1 MKKIKLSPYILI
13 LLSFAIMM
21 FLGALLLC
29 LPFAQ
34 ISGKSG
40 NFLENLFTATSALC
54 VTGLVV
60 NDISITYT
68 IFGKIVILILI
79 QLGGLGVLTVSSM
92 VILSIS
98 RKMGYYTK
106 KIVSEDINYN
116 ILTEIPRYLK
126 NVSIVV
132 FGIEFVGAVLLFFEF
147 SKKLPFIQAVGYSIF
162 HSVSAFCNAGFAL
175 FSNNMENYTGNILI
189 NFVITSLII
198 LGGLGFAAILDV
210 YNVIKKTRRKLSTST
225 HLAIV
230 MTIFLICFGA
240 IMTFILEY
248 SNKGTIGNL
257 SLHDKLLS
265 SYFQSVTLRTAGF
278 QTVDLATLT
287 TPTIIIYLFL
297 MFIGASPGSTGGG
310 LKTTTLGILL
320 LGVMN
325 AITGREDI
333 EYRRRRLSWQTF
345 NKACAILMLSLFYI
359 FVMIIIMSIFDSS
372 KGFLPLLFELI
383 SAFGTVGLSM
393 GITAKLS
400 IISKLIIILTMYIGR
415 VGPLTIMYALSK
427 KKCREGKYK
436 YPEETILIG

>member
-21 FLGALLLC
+21 FLGAFLLC
-29 LPFAQ
+29 LPLAQ

-132 FGIEFVGAVLLFFEF
+132 FGIEFIGAVLLFFEF
-147 SKKLPFIQAVGYSIF
+147 SKKMPFIQAVGYSIF

-240 IMTFILEY
+240 VMTFMLEY
-248 SNKGTIGNL
+248 SNKGTIGSLN
-257 SLHDKLLS
+257 LHDKLLS

-333 EYRRRRLSWQTF
+333 EYRKRRLSWQIF
-345 NKACAILMLSLFYI
+345 NKACAILMLSLFYL

-393 GITAKLS
+393 GLTAKLS

-427 KKCREGKYK
+427 KKYREGKYK

>member
-29 LPFAQ
+29 LPLAQ

-147 SKKLPFIQAVGYSIF
+147 SKKMPFIQAVGYSIF

-225 HLAIV
+225 HLAIA

-345 NKACAILMLSLFYI
+345 NKACAILMLSLFYL

-393 GITAKLS
+393 GVTAKLS

-427 KKCREGKYK
+427 KKYREGKYK

>member
-1 MKKIKLSPYILI
+1 M
-13 LLSFAIMM
+13 A
-21 FLGALLLC
+21 
-29 LPFAQ
+29 
-34 ISGKSG
+34 
-40 NFLENLFTATSALC
+40 
-54 VTGLVV
+54 
-60 NDISITYT
+60 
-68 IFGKIVILILI
+68 
-79 QLGGLGVLTVSSM
+79 
-92 VILSIS
+92 
-98 RKMGYYTK
+98 
-106 KIVSEDINYN
+106 
-116 ILTEIPRYLK
+116 
-126 NVSIVV
+126 
-132 FGIEFVGAVLLFFEF
+132 
-147 SKKLPFIQAVGYSIF
+147 
-162 HSVSAFCNAGFAL
+162 
-175 FSNNMENYTGNILI
+175 
-189 NFVITSLII
+189 
-198 LGGLGFAAILDV
+198 
-210 YNVIKKTRRKLSTST
+210 
-225 HLAIV
+225 

-240 IMTFILEY
+240 VMTFILEY

-278 QTVDLATLT
+278 QTIDLATLT

-310 LKTTTLGILL
+310 LKTTTLGILI

-325 AITGREDI
+325 AITGKEDI

-345 NKACAILMLSLFYI
+345 NKACAILMLSLFYL

-393 GITAKLS
+393 GVTAKLS

>member
-29 LPFAQ
+29 LPLAQ

-345 NKACAILMLSLFYI
+345 NKACAILMLSLFYL

-393 GITAKLS
+393 GLTAKLS

-427 KKCREGKYK
+427 KE
-436 YPEETILIG
+436 I

>member
-21 FLGALLLC
+21 FLGAFLLC
-29 LPFAQ
+29 LPLAQ

-132 FGIEFVGAVLLFFEF
+132 FGIEFIGAVLLFFEF
-147 SKKLPFIQAVGYSIF
+147 SKKMPFIQAVGYSIF

-240 IMTFILEY
+240 VMTFMLEY
-248 SNKGTIGNL
+248 SNKGTIGSLN
-257 SLHDKLLS
+257 LHDKLLS

-278 QTVDLATLT
+278 QTVDLAALT

-333 EYRRRRLSWQTF
+333 EYRKRRLSWQIF
-345 NKACAILMLSLFYI
+345 NKACAILMLSLFYL

>member
-29 LPFAQ
+29 LPLAQ

-225 HLAIV
+225 HLAIA

-333 EYRRRRLSWQTF
+333 EYRKRRLSWQIF
-345 NKACAILMLSLFYI
+345 NKACAILMLSLFYL

-393 GITAKLS
+393 GVTAKLS

-427 KKCREGKYK
+427 KKYREGKYK

>member
-29 LPFAQ
+29 LPLAQ

-225 HLAIV
+225 HLAIA

-325 AITGREDI
+325 AITGKEDI

-345 NKACAILMLSLFYI
+345 NKACAILMLSLFYL

-393 GITAKLS
+393 GVTAKLS

>member
-21 FLGALLLC
+21 FLGAFLLC
-29 LPFAQ
+29 LPLAQ

-79 QLGGLGVLTVSSM
+79 QLGGLGVLTGSSM

-225 HLAIV
+225 HLAMA

-345 NKACAILMLSLFYI
+345 NKACAILMLSLFYL

-393 GITAKLS
+393 GVTAKLS

-427 KKCREGKYK
+427 KKYREGKYK

>member
-21 FLGALLLC
+21 FLGAFLLC
-29 LPFAQ
+29 LPLAQ

-225 HLAIV
+225 HLAMA

-345 NKACAILMLSLFYI
+345 NKACAILMLSLFYL

-393 GITAKLS
+393 GVTAKLS

-427 KKCREGKYK
+427 KKYREGKYK

>member
-29 LPFAQ
+29 LPLAQ

-325 AITGREDI
+325 AITGKEDI

-345 NKACAILMLSLFYI
+345 NKACAILMLSLFYL

-393 GITAKLS
+393 GVTAKLS

>member
-29 LPFAQ
+29 LPLAQ

-225 HLAIV
+225 HLAIA

-345 NKACAILMLSLFYI
+345 NKACAILMLSLFYL

-393 GITAKLS
+393 GVTAKLS

-427 KKCREGKYK
+427 KKYREGKYK

>member
-29 LPFAQ
+29 LPLAQ

-147 SKKLPFIQAVGYSIF
+147 SKKLSFIQAVGYSIF

-225 HLAIV
+225 HLAMA

-278 QTVDLATLT
+278 QTIDLATLT

-325 AITGREDI
+325 AITGKEDI

-345 NKACAILMLSLFYI
+345 NKACAILMLSLFYL

-393 GITAKLS
+393 GVTAKLS

>member
-29 LPFAQ
+29 LPLAQ

-147 SKKLPFIQAVGYSIF
+147 SKKMPFIQAVGYSIF

-240 IMTFILEY
+240 VMTFMLEY

-333 EYRRRRLSWQTF
+333 EYRKRRLSWQIF
-345 NKACAILMLSLFYI
+345 NKACAILMLSLFYL

-393 GITAKLS
+393 GVTAKLS

-427 KKCREGKYK
+427 KKYREGKYK

>member
-29 LPFAQ
+29 LPLAQ

-225 HLAIV
+225 HLAIA

-325 AITGREDI
+325 AITGKEDI

-393 GITAKLS
+393 GVTAKLS

-427 KKCREGKYK
+427 KKYREGKYK

>member
-29 LPFAQ
+29 LPLAQ

-240 IMTFILEY
+240 VMTFMLEY
-248 SNKGTIGNL
+248 SNKGTIGSLN
-257 SLHDKLLS
+257 LHDKLLS

-333 EYRRRRLSWQTF
+333 EYRKRRLSWQIF
-345 NKACAILMLSLFYI
+345 NKACAILMLSLFYL

-393 GITAKLS
+393 GVTAKLS

-427 KKCREGKYK
+427 KKYREGKYK

>member
-29 LPFAQ
+29 LPLAQ

-225 HLAIV
+225 HLAIA

-278 QTVDLATLT
+278 QTIDLATLT

-310 LKTTTLGILL
+310 LKTTTLGILI

-325 AITGREDI
+325 AITGKEDI

-345 NKACAILMLSLFYI
+345 NKACAILMLSLFYL

-393 GITAKLS
+393 GVTAKLS

>member
-21 FLGALLLC
+21 FLGAFLLC
-29 LPFAQ
+29 LPLAQ

-147 SKKLPFIQAVGYSIF
+147 SKKMPFIQAVGYSIF

-225 HLAIV
+225 HLAIA

-287 TPTIIIYLFL
+287 IPTIIIYLFL

-345 NKACAILMLSLFYI
+345 NKACAILMLSLFYL

-393 GITAKLS
+393 GLTAKLS

>member
-29 LPFAQ
+29 LPLAQ

-92 VILSIS
+92 VILSIL

-225 HLAIV
+225 HLAMA

-240 IMTFILEY
+240 VMTFILEY

-278 QTVDLATLT
+278 QTIDLATLT

-325 AITGREDI
+325 AITGKEDI

-345 NKACAILMLSLFYI
+345 NKACAILMLSLFYL

-393 GITAKLS
+393 GVTAKLS

>member
-29 LPFAQ
+29 LPLAQ

-147 SKKLPFIQAVGYSIF
+147 SKKMPFIQAVGYSIF

-240 IMTFILEY
+240 VMTFMLEY
-248 SNKGTIGNL
+248 SNKGTIGSLN
-257 SLHDKLLS
+257 LHDKLLS

-345 NKACAILMLSLFYI
+345 NKACAILMLSLFYL

-393 GITAKLS
+393 GVTAKLS

-427 KKCREGKYK
+427 KKYREGKYK

>member
-29 LPFAQ
+29 LPLAQ

-225 HLAIV
+225 HLAMA

-240 IMTFILEY
+240 VMTFILEY

-278 QTVDLATLT
+278 QTIDLATLT

-345 NKACAILMLSLFYI
+345 NKACAILMLSLFYL

-393 GITAKLS
+393 GVTAKLS

-427 KKCREGKYK
+427 KKYREGKYK

>member
-29 LPFAQ
+29 LPLAQ

-240 IMTFILEY
+240 VMTFMLEY

-333 EYRRRRLSWQTF
+333 EYRKRRLSWQIF
-345 NKACAILMLSLFYI
+345 NKACAILMLSLFYL

-393 GITAKLS
+393 GVTAKLS

-427 KKCREGKYK
+427 KKYREGKYK

>member
-21 FLGALLLC
+21 FLGAFLLC
-29 LPFAQ
+29 LPLAQ

-147 SKKLPFIQAVGYSIF
+147 SKKMPFIQAVGYSIF

-210 YNVIKKTRRKLSTST
+210 YNVIKKTRRKLLTST
-225 HLAIV
+225 HLAIA

-333 EYRRRRLSWQTF
+333 EYRKRRLSWQIF
-345 NKACAILMLSLFYI
+345 NKACAILMLSLFYL

-393 GITAKLS
+393 GLTAKLS

-427 KKCREGKYK
+427 KKYREGKYK

>member
-29 LPFAQ
+29 LPLAQ

-225 HLAIV
+225 HLAMA

-278 QTVDLATLT
+278 QTIDLATLT

-325 AITGREDI
+325 AITGKEDI

-345 NKACAILMLSLFYI
+345 NKACAILMLSLFYL

-393 GITAKLS
+393 GVTAKLS

>member
-29 LPFAQ
+29 LPLAQ

-225 HLAIV
+225 HLAIA

-257 SLHDKLLS
+257 SLYDKLLS

-278 QTVDLATLT
+278 QTIDLATLT

-325 AITGREDI
+325 AITGKEDI

-345 NKACAILMLSLFYI
+345 NKACAILMLSLFYL

-393 GITAKLS
+393 GVTAKLS

>member
-21 FLGALLLC
+21 FLGAFLLC

-225 HLAIV
+225 HLAIA

-310 LKTTTLGILL
+310 LKTTTLGILR

-325 AITGREDI
+325 AKTGREDI

-345 NKACAILMLSLFYI
+345 NKACAILMLSLFYL

-393 GITAKLS
+393 GVTAKLS

-427 KKCREGKYK
+427 KKYREGKYK

>member
-225 HLAIV
+225 HLAIA

-345 NKACAILMLSLFYI
+345 NKACAILMLSLFYL

-393 GITAKLS
+393 GVTAKLS

>member
-29 LPFAQ
+29 LPLAQ

-225 HLAIV
+225 HLAIA

-345 NKACAILMLSLFYI
+345 NKACAILMLSLFYL

-393 GITAKLS
+393 GLTAKLS

-427 KKCREGKYK
+427 KKYREGKYK

>member
-21 FLGALLLC
+21 FLGAFLLC
-29 LPFAQ
+29 LPLAQ

-147 SKKLPFIQAVGYSIF
+147 SKKMPFIQAVGYSIF

-240 IMTFILEY
+240 VMTFMLEY
-248 SNKGTIGNL
+248 SNKGTIGSLN
-257 SLHDKLLS
+257 LHDKLLS

-333 EYRRRRLSWQTF
+333 EYRKRRLSWQIF
-345 NKACAILMLSLFYI
+345 NKACAILMLSLFYL

-393 GITAKLS
+393 GLTAKLS

-427 KKCREGKYK
+427 KKYREGKYK

>member
-21 FLGALLLC
+21 FLGAFLLC
-29 LPFAQ
+29 LPLAQ

-147 SKKLPFIQAVGYSIF
+147 SKKLSFIQAVGYSIF

-225 HLAIV
+225 HLAMA

-278 QTVDLATLT
+278 QTIDLATLT

-325 AITGREDI
+325 AITGKEDI

-345 NKACAILMLSLFYI
+345 NKACAILMLSLFYL

-393 GITAKLS
+393 GVTAKLS

>member
-29 LPFAQ
+29 LPLAQ

-225 HLAIV
+225 HLAMA

-240 IMTFILEY
+240 VMTFILEY

-278 QTVDLATLT
+278 QTIDLATLT

-325 AITGREDI
+325 AITGKEDI
-333 EYRRRRLSWQTF
+333 EYRRRRLSWQIF
-345 NKACAILMLSLFYI
+345 NKACAILMLSLFYL

-393 GITAKLS
+393 GLTAKLS

-427 KKCREGKYK
+427 KKYREGKYK

>member
-21 FLGALLLC
+21 FLGAFLLC
-29 LPFAQ
+29 LPLAQ

-225 HLAIV
+225 HLAIA

-297 MFIGASPGSTGGG
+297 MFIGASPGSTGGD

-345 NKACAILMLSLFYI
+345 NKACAILMLSLFYL

-393 GITAKLS
+393 GVTAKLS

-427 KKCREGKYK
+427 KKYREGKYK

>member
-29 LPFAQ
+29 LPLAQ

-240 IMTFILEY
+240 VMTFMLEY

-333 EYRRRRLSWQTF
+333 EYRKRRLSWQIF
-345 NKACAILMLSLFYI
+345 NKACAILMLSLFYL

-393 GITAKLS
+393 GLTAKLS

-427 KKCREGKYK
+427 KKYREGKYK

>member
-21 FLGALLLC
+21 FLGAFLLC
-29 LPFAQ
+29 LPLAQ

-147 SKKLPFIQAVGYSIF
+147 SKKLSFIQAVGYSIF

-225 HLAIV
+225 HLAMA

-278 QTVDLATLT
+278 QTIDLATLT

-345 NKACAILMLSLFYI
+345 NKACAILMLSLFYL

-393 GITAKLS
+393 GLTAKLS

-427 KKCREGKYK
+427 KKYREGKYK

>member
-21 FLGALLLC
+21 FLGAFLLC
-29 LPFAQ
+29 LPLAQ

-240 IMTFILEY
+240 VMTFMLEY
-248 SNKGTIGNL
+248 SNKGTIGSLN
-257 SLHDKLLS
+257 LHDKLLS

-333 EYRRRRLSWQTF
+333 EYRKRRLSWQIF
-345 NKACAILMLSLFYI
+345 NKACAILMLSLFYL

-393 GITAKLS
+393 GLTAKLS

-427 KKCREGKYK
+427 KKYREGKYK

>member
-21 FLGALLLC
+21 FLGAFLLC
-29 LPFAQ
+29 LPLAQ

-147 SKKLPFIQAVGYSIF
+147 SKKMPFIQAVGYSIF

-225 HLAIV
+225 HLAIA

-333 EYRRRRLSWQTF
+333 EYRKRRLSWQIF
-345 NKACAILMLSLFYI
+345 NKACAILMLSLFYL

-393 GITAKLS
+393 GLTAKLS

-427 KKCREGKYK
+427 KKYREGKYK

>member
-225 HLAIV
+225 HLAIA

-345 NKACAILMLSLFYI
+345 NKACAILMLSLFYL

>member
-21 FLGALLLC
+21 FLGAFLLC
-29 LPFAQ
+29 LPLAQ

-225 HLAIV
+225 HLAMA

-240 IMTFILEY
+240 VMTFILEY

-278 QTVDLATLT
+278 QTIDLATLT

-325 AITGREDI
+325 AITGKEDI

-345 NKACAILMLSLFYI
+345 NKACAILMLSLFYL

-393 GITAKLS
+393 GVTAKLS

>member
-29 LPFAQ
+29 LPLAQ

-345 NKACAILMLSLFYI
+345 NKACAILMLSLFYL

-393 GITAKLS
+393 GLTAKLS

-427 KKCREGKYK
+427 KKYREGKYK

>member
-21 FLGALLLC
+21 FLGAFLLC
-29 LPFAQ
+29 LPLAQ

-189 NFVITSLII
+189 NFVITTLII

-240 IMTFILEY
+240 VMTFMLEY
-248 SNKGTIGNL
+248 SNKGTIGSLN
-257 SLHDKLLS
+257 LHDKLLS

-345 NKACAILMLSLFYI
+345 NKACAILMLSLFYL

-393 GITAKLS
+393 GLTAKLS

-427 KKCREGKYK
+427 KKYREGKYK

>member
-21 FLGALLLC
+21 FLGAFLLC
-29 LPFAQ
+29 LPLAQ

-147 SKKLPFIQAVGYSIF
+147 SKKMPFIQAVGYSIF

-240 IMTFILEY
+240 VMTFMLEY
-248 SNKGTIGNL
+248 SNKGTIGSLN
-257 SLHDKLLS
+257 LHDKLLS

-333 EYRRRRLSWQTF
+333 EYRKRRLSWQIF
-345 NKACAILMLSLFYI
+345 NKACAILMLSLFYL

-393 GITAKLS
+393 GVTAKLS

-427 KKCREGKYK
+427 KKYREGKYK